1 MLSEALAGLTPT
13 EDYVSPL
20 GVTHKLEE
28 RAEQIRSKSHIIQVE
43 REKMQMELSHKR
55 ARVEL
60 ERAASTSARSY
71 EVGEAS
77 RPGSGSR
84 APNLPLP
91 EPEKRA
97 VLFRTWMSLQGGQT
111 HAGSISLRRLLL
123 SPPSEGSGRNTG
135 GMGVTGLESHQ
146 VAQGSWVCSRGYR
159 ASERRAP
166 VSWLHHVAA
175 DLRTAG
181 GGASP

>member
-1 MLSEALAGLTPT
+1 MLSEALARLTPT

-111 HAGSISLRRLLL
+111 HAGSIFLRRLLL

-135 GMGVTGLESHQ
+135 GMG
-146 VAQGSWVCSRGYR
+146 
-159 ASERRAP
+159 
-166 VSWLHHVAA
+166 
-175 DLRTAG
+175 
-181 GGASP
+181 